1 MQNCANH
8 RRLIQGIYI
17 ILMDDKKIELL
28 DAKKQRTPDTCKS
41 CSVDAGR
48 RKKGVVGAS
57 AIIKTDARH
66 LKKILWTLDTYKYT
80 PRTPDT
86 KPIPPIKRTTQYFET
101 KADKNCSYFLNSMH
115 LTKKIVSKMFII
127 NKYMLHQIGR
137 HLESSKHI
145 INF

>member
-66 LKKILWTLDTYKYT
+66 LKKILWTLDT
-80 PRTPDT
+80 PRTPDA
-86 KPIPPIKRTTQYFET
+86 KPIPLPPMNNYSNFDMKQINSFLDTRISSLVIYRNVHSRIV
-101 KADKNCSYFLNSMH
+101 DIKNCLLFFKRNS
-115 LTKKIVSKMFII
+115 LFC
-127 NKYMLHQIGR
+127 R
-137 HLESSKHI
+137 R
-145 INF
+145 F